1 MPEIKFQGNIYLLNE
16 DENLL
21 DGLLRRYARAP
32 YSCKAGVCH
41 SCMLRVTA
49 GCSPPVEP
57 QSLLTEAQIRKGYIL
72 ACQTKVTG
80 DLSLALPTRDE
91 VPGVLIEL
99 ERISSTEVNIKVST
113 RLPFEVS
120 IGEHI
125 TLVSDEGLEATYPV
139 TGFHSDSQVLECIVV
154 RSAGGSPLSALI
166 HSETII
172 GDRLVVIRSD

>member
-1 MPEIKFQGNIYLLNE
+1 MPEIKFQGNVYLLDEN
-16 DENLL
+16 ENLL
-21 DGLLRRYARAP
+21 DGLLRQHAHAP

-49 GCSPPVEP
+49 ECSPIEP
-57 QSLLTEAQIRKGYIL
+57 RSLSTEAQIKKGYIL
-72 ACQTKVTG
+72 TCKTKVTG
-80 DLSLALPTRDE
+80 DLSLALPTQDE
-91 VPGVLIEL
+91 VPGILTEL

-125 TLVSDEGLEATYPV
+125 TLVSNEGFEATYPV
-139 TGFHSDSQVLECIVV
+139 TGFHSDSQMLECIVV

-166 HSETII
+166 HSEAIV
-172 GDRLVVIRSD
+172 GDCLVVIRSG